1 MATAAT
7 TLKATPRAGSTTRH
21 RTTGAGYV
29 FSAPFLVIFTIFMA
43 LPILASFVMSFTSF
57 GLGDLAAPF
66 GARFVGLAN
75 YAALLADQTFR
86 QAAINTVL
94 YTVLGVVATLALGLA
109 AAIGVNRALGR
120 LRGIFRVGYY
130 LPVVT
135 SIVAIAVIWRF
146 LLDPDYGLLNDLLR
160 LLHVQPV
167 NWLGDQNLAL
177 PTITAIVVWRNLGNA
192 MVLFLAGLQGIPHEV
207 YEAGSIDGAGRW
219 REFRSIT
226 WPLLHATTL
235 FAAVMTTI
243 GYLQIFEEPF
253 VMTQGG
259 PLNRTLS
266 VSIYMYQ
273 QGFNFFH
280 LGYASSIAYTMFVV
294 IAAVTALQ
302 FRLLRNE
309 S

>member
-1 MATAAT
+1 MATQAT
-7 TLKATPRAGSTTRH
+7 ALTAPPPARSRGGSTTRH
-21 RTTGAGYV
+21 RTTPAGYV
-29 FSAPFLVIFTIFMA
+29 FAAPYLLIFTAFMA
-43 LPILASFVMSFTSF
+43 VPILASFVMSFTSF
-57 GLGDLAAPF
+57 GLADLADPF
-66 GARFVGLAN
+66 GASFVGLAN
-75 YAALLADQTFR
+75 YAKLFQDDTFR
-86 QAAINTVL
+86 GAAVNTVL
-94 YTVLGVVATLALGLA
+94 YTVMGVLSTLALGLA
-109 AAIGVNRALGR
+109 AAVGLNRALGR

-160 LLHVQPV
+160 LVGLNPV

-192 MVLFLAGLQGIPHEV
+192 MVLFLAGLQGIPNEI
-207 YEAGSIDGAGRW
+207 YEAASIDGAGRW

-273 QGFNFFH
+273 QGFN
-280 LGYASSIAYTMFVV
+280 
-294 IAAVTALQ
+294 
-302 FRLLRNE
+302 
-309 S
+309 